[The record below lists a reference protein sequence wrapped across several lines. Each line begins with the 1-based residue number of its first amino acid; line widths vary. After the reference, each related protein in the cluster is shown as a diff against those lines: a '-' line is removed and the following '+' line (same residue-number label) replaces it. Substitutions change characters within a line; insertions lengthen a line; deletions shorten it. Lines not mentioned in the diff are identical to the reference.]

1 MLALLVLALAFPEIS
16 GAADADKHALARD
29 LGAVLAW
36 RLGPESVEEQCES
49 ADPEGAAIRKKAL
62 KDWLEK
68 NAELIKQVDARVA
81 EIVPLA
87 YPSASDVDNTP
98 RVRAKIKAILL
109 EEIFSG
115 KTPEESVAICKAE
128 ANPASPRWNNSGM
141 PQVPTSLAVL
151 VRLEDIAG
159 GEMKMTRL
167 IPMLPVGSMPA
178 SVEFYQKLGFSIEHR
193 NDDWGWAMLRFDDC
207 RLMVDQSINKKP
219 SAYRQG
225 VLYLYPDNVAQYHEL
240 LRKNGLTIPDLDV
253 TFYGMTE
260 FRFDDPDGNRLWI
273 GESK

>member
-1 MLALLVLALAFPEIS
+1 MLALLVLALAFPATS

-36 RLGPESVEEQCES
+36 RLGPESVEERCES

-109 EEIFSG
+109 EEMFSG

-141 PQVPTSLAVL
+141 PQVPTSLAAL
-151 VRLEDIAG
+151 
-159 GEMKMTRL
+159 
-167 IPMLPVGSMPA
+167 
-178 SVEFYQKLGFSIEHR
+178 Y
-193 NDDWGWAMLRFDDC
+193 DWKTSPGA
-207 RLMVDQSINKKP
+207 K
-219 SAYRQG
+219 
-225 VLYLYPDNVAQYHEL
+225 
-240 LRKNGLTIPDLDV
+240 
-253 TFYGMTE
+253 
-260 FRFDDPDGNRLWI
+260 
-273 GESK
+273 